1 MGRRTPLT
9 ALITLAALLVGALV
23 GSTGAAS
30 AEEPS
35 ATGSWRPPGHTI
47 VRVTGDAANGFTVHR
62 FDGTAL
68 HPPTHSE
75 SMAECG
81 EYHRAVARVRCRTE
95 VRVWYRDL
103 AATKTAI
110 NWARYDARR

>member
-1 MGRRTPLT
+1 MGRTTLT
-9 ALITLAALLVGALV
+9 AALTAAGLLVGAIV
-23 GSTGAAS
+23 GLTGAA
-30 AEEPS
+30 AADEPS

-47 VRVTGDAANGFTVHR
+47 VKVTGDAANGFTVHR
-62 FDGTAL
+62 HDGTAL
-68 HPPTHSE
+68 HPPTTSE

-81 EYHRAVARVRCRTE
+81 EYDTKIARVRCRTE